1 MLCITLL
8 TPKTLRLEL
17 FIHSANL
24 YLVLRMPALGAEVLR
39 VPAQWVEAENKLV
52 SAALMEIRHSWESRV
67 QPSLA
72 TLAGGT

>member
-17 FIHSANL
+17 FFHSANL
-24 YLVLRMPALGAEVLR
+24 YLVVRMPALGAEVLR
-39 VPAQWVEAENKLV
+39 VPARGQRQKKKLV
-52 SAALMEIRHSWESRV
+52 SAALMEIRHAWESRV

-72 TLAGGT
+72 ILAVGT